1 MYTILHK
8 EKLTS
13 NELYLMEIKSPWIAE
28 SGKPGQFV
36 IVIPDAKGE
45 RVPLTICD
53 IDKEKKSVTIVYQVV
68 GDSTRKLAEMNE
80 GDAVFTIVGP
90 LGRPSELLEVPENE
104 RKNLH
109 VLFVAGGVGTAPV
122 YPQAKWLHAHG
133 AKVDVI
139 IGAKTASL
147 LIYKEEMAAVCD
159 HLHLCTDDGSAG
171 FHGVGTA
178 CLENR

>member
-53 IDKEKKSVTIVYQVV
+53 IDKEKESVTIVYQVV

-90 LGRPSELLEVPENE
+90 LGRPSELLEVPENSSWPVVW
-104 RKNLH
+104 
-109 VLFVAGGVGTAPV
+109 VLPLSILKPNGVVKTVSPAIACWVPE
-122 YPQAKWLHAHG
+122 PKTLSSLRTRCAAWLTTS
-133 AKVDVI
+133 I
-139 IGAKTASL
+139 
-147 LIYKEEMAAVCD
+147 
-159 HLHLCTDDGSAG
+159 
-171 FHGVGTA
+171 
-178 CLENR
+178 